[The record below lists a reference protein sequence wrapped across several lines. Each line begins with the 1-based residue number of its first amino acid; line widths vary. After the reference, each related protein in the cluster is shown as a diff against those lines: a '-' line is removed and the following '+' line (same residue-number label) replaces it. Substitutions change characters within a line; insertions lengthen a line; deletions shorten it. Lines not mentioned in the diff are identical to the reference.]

1 MLFQTP
7 SNENARSHKNKLS
20 GTYMNLTAADTTMM
34 MSQQPMDVPTTI
46 FCRLDEV
53 EQSEDFT
60 MDDLCSS
67 VRSSISDCCHFDNNN
82 LDLSRKSSTTTSP
95 YDNRVVTNQDLRNM
109 KDMIAMMRQNPEL
122 LNISPV
128 MQRACLTSS
137 SNSNNHR
144 QRQRRC
150 TTDGI
155 PPRLIVPDRHDHHH
169 NHHHVDIAANN
180 DNDAAVKNEDLNA
193 MKHMVA
199 SMRKNPLLLYQSP
212 IMQRAC
218 LTTTTTTNTSVDNT
232 TAALTT
238 ATTNN
243 DISPKP
249 ISPVELPAAWNNS
262 SSNVGRRRRPL
273 GGTRYDPSTFPS
285 LPLSSVPMMSRRG
298 GVHSIVDN
306 DVKVLSSAVPPPPP
320 PVAAA
325 TFVAPSSLS
334 REVIKINDANTSS
347 LSRRIRPRSI

>member
-1 MLFQTP
+1 
-7 SNENARSHKNKLS
+7 
-20 GTYMNLTAADTTMM
+20 MM
-34 MSQQPMDVPTTI
+34 MSQQQPMDIPTTI

-53 EQSEDFT
+53 EQSEDFG

-67 VRSSISDCCHFDNNN
+67 IRSSISDYNNN

-109 KDMIAMMRQNPEL
+109 KDMIASMRQNPEL

-137 SNSNNHR
+137 NHR
-144 QRQRRC
+144 QRQRRRC

-155 PPRLIVPDRHDHHH
+155 PPSLHHH
-169 NHHHVDIAANN
+169 HHQHVGNN
-180 DNDAAVKNEDLNA
+180 DDAVKNEDLNA

-218 LTTTTTTNTSVDNT
+218 LTTTTTTTSVDNT
-232 TAALTT
+232 AAPTT
-238 ATTNN
+238 DNTN

-249 ISPVELPAAWNNS
+249 ISPVELPAWNSS

-273 GGTRYDPSTFPS
+273 GGRRYDQSTFPD
-285 LPLSSVPMMSRRG
+285 LPLSSVPTR
-298 GVHSIVDN
+298 GVHSIVDHEL
-306 DVKVLSSAVPPPPP
+306 KVPSAAVVVPTPPS
-320 PVAAA
+320 AAA
-325 TFVAPSSLS
+325 ANTFVAPSLS
-334 REVIKINDANTSS
+334 REAIKMDATNTS

>member
-1 MLFQTP
+1 MSEIGVSFSIKNSMGALFLRTR
-7 SNENARSHKNKLS
+7 SRDSSNARSHKTQAFRYISL
-20 GTYMNLTAADTTMM
+20 LFTAAKPTMM
-34 MSQQPMDVPTTI
+34 MSQQPMDIPTTI

-67 VRSSISDCCHFDNNN
+67 VRSSISDCNH
-82 LDLSRKSSTTTSP
+82 LDLSRKSSTNTTTSSP

-109 KDMIAMMRQNPEL
+109 KDMVASMRQNPEL

-128 MQRACLTSS
+128 MQRACLTS
-137 SNSNNHR
+137 NSNHRQR

-155 PPRLIVPDRHDHHH
+155 PPRLIVPDRHGNED
-169 NHHHVDIAANN
+169 D
-180 DNDAAVKNEDLNA
+180 AVKNEDLNA

-218 LTTTTTTNTSVDNT
+218 LTTTNTTTSVDNT
-232 TAALTT
+232 AALT
-238 ATTNN
+238 TTNN

-249 ISPVELPAAWNNS
+249 ISPVELPAAWSNS
-262 SSNVGRRRRPL
+262 STNVGRRRRPL

-285 LPLSSVPMMSRRG
+285 LPLPSVPMSRR

-306 DVKVLSSAVPPPPP
+306 AKVPSSAVAPAP
-320 PVAAA
+320 AA
-325 TFVAPSSLS
+325 TFVAPSLS
-334 REVIKINDANTSS
+334 REAIKMDAANT
-347 LSRRIRPRSI
+347 LSRFYRPRSI

>member
-1 MLFQTP
+1 
-7 SNENARSHKNKLS
+7 
-20 GTYMNLTAADTTMM
+20 MM
-34 MSQQPMDVPTTI
+34 MNHQPVDIPTTI

-67 VRSSISDCCHFDNNN
+67 VRSSISDCCHFDNCNTT

-95 YDNRVVTNQDLRNM
+95 YDNRAVTNQDLRNM
-109 KDMIAMMRQNPEL
+109 KNMVASMRQNPEL

-128 MQRACLTSS
+128 MQRACLTPS
-137 SNSNNHR
+137 SNSKHR

-169 NHHHVDIAANN
+169 VDIDNNNN
-180 DNDAAVKNEDLNA
+180 DAAAAVKNEDLNA

-218 LTTTTTTNTSVDNT
+218 LTTTTSVDNT

-238 ATTNN
+238 TTNN

-249 ISPVELPAAWNNS
+249 ISPVDAAWNNS
-262 SSNVGRRRRPL
+262 SSSSSNNVGRRRRPL

-298 GVHSIVDN
+298 GGVHSIVDN
-306 DVKVLSSAVPPPPP
+306 DGKSAVAVPPEAP
-320 PVAAA
+320 PVAA
-325 TFVAPSSLS
+325 TFVAPPSLS
-334 REVIKINDANTSS
+334 QEVIKINDANTSS